1 MACLIVSS
9 GPQEGLF
16 LPLGKK
22 TSVIGRDEA
31 VPLQI
36 EDERASRKHLQV
48 RFDPG
53 TGTYLALDMKSS
65 NGTFIG
71 GRRIFTEVTL
81 AEGDEIIVGDTKLL
95 FTSEIPTD
103 KVSALAV
110 LKKAGE
116 RRRSTLMRQ

>member
-16 LPLGKK
+16 LNLGKK

-36 EDERASRKHLQV
+36 EDERASRKHLQI
-48 RFDPG
+48 RFDAA
-53 TGTYLALDMKSS
+53 TNSYLALDMKSS
-65 NGTFIG
+65 NGTLIG
-71 GRRIFTEVTL
+71 GRRIVTEVTL
-81 AEGDEIIVGDTKLL
+81 ADGDEITIGDTKLL
-95 FTSEIPTD
+95 FTNEIPAD

-110 LKKAGE
+110 IKKAGE